1 MSMVTSCPAC
11 TTTFRVSTEQ
21 LKARQGKVR
30 CGQCLT
36 VFDGFKALTSV
47 PDEPLPEPVAAPP
60 PEPAPPAATLP
71 LLDFEMPPAP
81 AAKAASA
88 VAATSSQ
95 SVQGRD
101 VTEPTTV
108 EVTATRSNLP
118 PPAPLRID
126 EDLAPAT
133 PPKPRRRAL
142 WIVLAVV
149 LLAGLLLQALYVF
162 RVEVATAVP
171 AMRPM
176 LDRMCAIAGCE
187 ILPPRR
193 TDVLAI
199 EGSDLQAD
207 PAKPNLIV
215 LTATLRNR
223 GNTPV
228 AYPSLELTLTNP
240 QDQTIAR
247 RVIAPADYL
256 RERAATMAAGMS
268 PLTEVPVRL
277 ELDTGDLRPAGYRL
291 YLFYP

>member
-1 MSMVTSCPAC
+1 MVTSCPAC
-11 TTTFRVSTEQ
+11 TTTFRVTTEQ

-47 PDEPLPEPVAAPP
+47 PDEPLPEPVAPP
-60 PEPAPPAATLP
+60 APEPTPPSATLP

-81 AAKAASA
+81 VAKAASA
-88 VAATSSQ
+88 PLPPAPSSPAP
-95 SVQGRD
+95 GRD
-101 VTEPTTV
+101 VPEPTTV
-108 EVTATRSNLP
+108 EVTATRSHVP

-126 EDLAPAT
+126 EDLAPAET
-133 PPKPRRRAL
+133 PKPRRRAL
-142 WIVLAVV
+142 WIAVAVV
-149 LLAGLLLQALYVF
+149 LLVGLLLQALYVF

-171 AMRPM
+171 GAKPM
-176 LDRMCAIAGCE
+176 LDRMCAVAGCE

-247 RVIAPADYL
+247 RVIAPGDYL
-256 RERAATMAAGMS
+256 RERAPTMAAGMP